1 HQVVILDEPCRGLDS
16 EAVTRLVGILRGH
29 LAQSTLIVIEH
40 NPYFIYQSDYIVD
53 LGRSGEQKNAA
64 NIYQADFHSIQA
76 LDLQERLLKFPSL
89 NHEQVMEQAK
99 FLTTSEASQI
109 EQLEKSLEPS
119 IKQSVANIAKN
130 NSTERQKQRYEFIP
144 QIYRQQINF

>member
-1 HQVVILDEPCRGLDS
+1 M
-16 EAVTRLVGILRGH
+16 
-29 LAQSTLIVIEH
+29 
-40 NPYFIYQSDYIVD
+40 
-53 LGRSGEQKNAA
+53 
-64 NIYQADFHSIQA
+64 
-76 LDLQERLLKFPSL
+76 

-144 QIYRQQINF
+144 QIYRQQINFEREQKFRENFEIIVPDSNCFFYRDWKTLQSAVL